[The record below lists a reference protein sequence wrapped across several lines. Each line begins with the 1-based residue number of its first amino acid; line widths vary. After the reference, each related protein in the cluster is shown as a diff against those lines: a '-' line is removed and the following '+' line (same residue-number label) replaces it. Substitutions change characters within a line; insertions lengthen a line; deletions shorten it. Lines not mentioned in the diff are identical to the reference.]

1 MSPPPASLHSP
12 AAVPR
17 SPSRNSLLECCSQKE
32 VTLKFVPPAPP
43 DSPADGHARSQQ
55 EPLSANHHR
64 LSHVEID
71 ALHWV
76 SKLKRWVRSGAAGW
90 FSWGEPQ
97 INKAAA
103 VNPCVIFGTLNW
115 WRCAVAVLR
124 CVCACASW
132 PGDYVLWIHGAPK
145 NHPPLN
151 CIEICK
157 WKAKQQIK
165 ALHAVTADK

>member
-17 SPSRNSLLECCSQKE
+17 SPSRNSLLECGSQKE

-76 SKLKRWVRSGAAGW
+76 SKLKRWVRSGAAGR

-115 WRCAVAVLR
+115 WRCAVAVLPQR
-124 CVCACASW
+124 RPAWC
-132 PGDYVLWIHGAPK
+132 LR
-145 NHPPLN
+145 L
-151 CIEICK
+151 CIVAWRLCPVNTRGSEK
-157 WKAKQQIK
+157 PSSAE
-165 ALHAVTADK
+165 LHRDM